1 MCGLCGSFAHGHW
14 SDGVASAS
22 ATPAAERARRASVA
36 NAALAPYGLALKP
49 WGTRYVL
56 ASRTGRQSVVDGF
69 GNLWPA
75 AERML
80 GRACDPLDEA
90 VIARLERSGR

>member
-14 SDGVASAS
+14 TDGAAAPA
-22 ATPAAERARRASVA
+22 ATPTAERGRRAAVA
-36 NAALAPYGLALKP
+36 NEALEAYGLSLRP
-49 WGTRYVL
+49 WGGRYVL
-56 ASRTGRQSVVDGF
+56 AARTGRGAVVDGF
-69 GNLWPA
+69 GDLWPA

-90 VIARLERSGR
+90 VIARLERGER